1 MSAVRNQIEKPKYM
15 QIKSLLKFV
24 SFAFIFLTF
33 SCIEE
38 FVPVVQEEKELLVV
52 QGLIT
57 DQAASDTIL
66 LSKSMP
72 FGQQNEAKPMS
83 GCYVTITDN
92 FGGQI
97 NLNEKKAGTYVTP
110 PYFHGEVGR
119 SYTLHIK
126 TNAANGNQSY
136 ESYPV
141 EMKPVPLIDSIYY
154 QKIVIQ
160 EKYKNFGGIDECQ
173 IYLDTH
179 DPSNI
184 CRYYRWD
191 YSETWVLRLL
201 FPVDNMTCWVSDKS
215 RDLNIKS
222 TEALDESKITG
233 QPVTYIT
240 NATDRLKREYSIL
253 VNQYSL
259 SEDEYLYL
267 EKIKNLM
274 VDVGGLYDKIPAS
287 IPNNLFCKENPNEKV
302 LGYFSVSA
310 KSSKRIF
317 IRDDFAGIIN
327 KYNNCPDDT
336 IWGDYDPPELNVY
349 AWVLIDHP
357 PSFGSPRMRVLT
369 FTRACADCTTRGSNI
384 KPDYWPNDK

>member
-1 MSAVRNQIEKPKYM
+1 M
-15 QIKSLLKFV
+15 QINQLFK
-24 SFAFIFLTF
+24 IFLFATVLLTC

-38 FVPVVQEEKELLVV
+38 FIPVVQEEKELLVV

-57 DQAASDTIL
+57 DQPESDTIR

-72 FGQQNEAKPMS
+72 FGQQREAKPMS
-83 GCYVTITDN
+83 GCNVTISDN
-92 FGGQI
+92 FGSQV
-97 NLNEKKAGTYVTP
+97 NLMETNAGTYVVP
-110 PYFHGEVGR
+110 SYFHGVVGR
-119 SYTLHIK
+119 SYTLHIR
-126 TNAANGNQSY
+126 TNQANGNLSY

-141 EMKPVPLIDSIYY
+141 EMKPVPAVDSIYY
-154 QKIVIQ
+154 EKIVV
-160 EKYKNFGGIDECQ
+160 EPPFEGYGGIDECH
-173 IYLDTH
+173 IFLDTH
-179 DPSNI
+179 DPTNS

-191 YSETWVLRLL
+191 FSETWVLRLL

-215 RDLNIKS
+215 GDLNIKS
-222 TEALDESKITG
+222 TEALDEARIIR

-240 NATDRLKREYSIL
+240 NVTDRLKREYSIL

-259 SEDEYLYL
+259 NEDEYIYL

-287 IPNNLFCKENPNEKV
+287 IPNNLFCIENPNEKV

-317 IRDDFAGIIN
+317 IQDDFSGIIDR
-327 KYNNCPDDT
+327 YNDCIDDT
-336 IWGDYDPPELNVY
+336 IYGDYDPPELY
-349 AWVLIDHP
+349 YTTWVLSDNP
-357 PSFGSPRMRVLT
+357 ASFGSPRTRILT
-369 FTRACADCTTRGSNI
+369 KTKGCADCTVRGTNI

>member
-1 MSAVRNQIEKPKYM
+1 M
-15 QIKSLLKFV
+15 QINPLYKFV
-24 SFAFIFLTF
+24 LFVLMFLIY

-38 FVPVVQEEKELLVV
+38 FIPVVQEEKELLVV

-57 DQAASDTIL
+57 DQMESDTIL

-72 FGQQNEAKPMS
+72 FGQQSEAKPMS

-92 FGGQI
+92 FGSQI
-97 NLNEKKAGTYVTP
+97 GLTEKKEGTYVVP
-110 PYFHGEVGR
+110 PYFHGVAGR

-126 TNAANGNQSY
+126 TNASNKNLSY

-141 EMKPVPLIDSIYY
+141 EMKPVPPVDTIYY
-154 QKIVIQ
+154 EKIVVKDRYQ
-160 EKYKNFGGIDECQ
+160 NYGGLDECK

-179 DPSNI
+179 DPSNN

-191 YSETWVLRLL
+191 FSETWVLRLL

-222 TEALDESKITG
+222 TEALDEARIIR

-240 NATDRLKREYSIL
+240 NVTDRLKREYSIL

-259 SEDEYLYL
+259 NEDEYIYL
-267 EKIKNLM
+267 EKIKSLM

-287 IPNNLFCKENPNEKV
+287 IPNNLFCIENPNEKV

-317 IRDDFAGIIN
+317 IQDDFAGIIDR
-327 KYNNCPDDT
+327 YTDCIDDT
-336 IWGDYDPPELNVY
+336 IWGEYDPPELNY
-349 AWVLIDHP
+349 TAWVLIDHP
-357 PSFGSPRMRVLT
+357 AERGPRMRVLSYT
-369 FTRACADCTTRGSNI
+369 KGCADCTVRGTNI
-384 KPDYWPNDK
+384 KPDYWPVHK